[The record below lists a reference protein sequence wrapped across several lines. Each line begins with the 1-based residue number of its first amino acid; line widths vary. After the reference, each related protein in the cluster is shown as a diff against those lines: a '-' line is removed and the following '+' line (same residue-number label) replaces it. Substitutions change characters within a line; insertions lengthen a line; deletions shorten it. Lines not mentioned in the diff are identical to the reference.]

1 MSHLLERETDI
12 AVLPHSDQRDGVE
25 ARLILR
31 GCTPASFTV
40 ASIGPNNEISGAV
53 PPDAL
58 AKAAPALFA
67 SRAPRPSLKYLEL
80 LLPAEIGSDHI
91 ELPTAATAR
100 HIVAQVTG
108 SNMVSVAEGQ
118 LRCALVITHNF
129 LSGHHQAVSKEWD
142 VVAFA
147 HPVCNLEEK
156 TVDTICTGQIEH
168 LLQQYLK
175 PSPTLIGA
183 KVVLDEMQ
191 QSNWRSPGR
200 FLDVN
205 ICLIKCYMQQLFV
218 GLQHCHERGILHQ
231 DIKGSNLL
239 IDYPDIPPCNNGV
252 GSTMQDLAHAIG
264 NTEVRPIPWPSFS
277 FSPIGL
283 ASLLALES
291 IAVVGGRCVLQKSAK
306 LRLSIG

>member
-12 AVLPHSDQRDGVE
+12 AFLPHSDQQDGVE

-58 AKAAPALFA
+58 SKAAPALFA

-91 ELPTAATAR
+91 ELPTSAVAG

-118 LRCALVITHNF
+118 LQRALVVTHNF

-142 VVAFA
+142 VVSFA
-147 HPVCNLEEK
+147 HPVCNLEEN
-156 TVDTICTGQIEH
+156 TVDTICTGQIEN

-175 PSPTLIGA
+175 PSPALIGA
-183 KVVLDEMQ
+183 K
-191 QSNWRSPGR
+191 
-200 FLDVN
+200 
-205 ICLIKCYMQQLFV
+205 LFV

-239 IDYPDIPPCNNGV
+239 IDYLD
-252 GSTMQDLAHAIG
+252 MLKIG
-264 NTEVRPIPWPSFS
+264 DF
-277 FSPIGL
+277 GL
-283 ASLLALES
+283 ANYGAGCRQPLTSRVITLWYRTLVLLLHS
-291 IAVVGGRCVLQKSAK
+291 TSYG
-306 LRLSIG
+306 IGSDL